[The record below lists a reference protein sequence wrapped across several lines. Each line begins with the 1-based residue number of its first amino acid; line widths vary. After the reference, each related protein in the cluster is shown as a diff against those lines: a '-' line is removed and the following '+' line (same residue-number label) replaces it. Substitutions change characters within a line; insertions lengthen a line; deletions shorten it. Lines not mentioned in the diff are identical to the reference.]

1 MNIVE
6 NSSEIKQE
14 DSLNLKQEVLKYL
27 PYWYWFVL
35 SVVLALVSAS
45 LYLRYQNNV
54 YESKTIIKLL
64 DDTNSDF
71 KMPTNGVNFFLRNKV
86 NIENEKEIIKSNR
99 LLSKVVTE
107 LELCNVFTEEG
118 KIKTSEVYGHFVP
131 KIKWIGQKE
140 KINNFTGNWSIKL
153 DQYGYFWNGENI
165 KRNYNKIYDIEGIAM
180 QVSKPLYVRK
190 AERVF
195 SIKKNRLDDAVAAL
209 KSTLQVNLLG
219 EESELIEVKTTGSII
234 EKNNAILNKLN
245 EVFDR
250 DGREDKQR
258 IFRKTIDFVN
268 SRFDYLFKELDTIEL
283 NKANYKRNQ
292 KLSFIE
298 GDSEVLLTTKAQ
310 TTAEYERA
318 KTQSLLSDIII
329 KALREVKPNELLPV
343 NIGLDEMNVNELI
356 KQYNEIVLQ
365 SQKIIKTA
373 GENHPKVQQLI
384 GMQINLKENIKY
396 SLKAYQSVL
405 TARIQEID
413 RVKEQQEFQYG
424 ALPYQE
430 KMIRSIERQ
439 QKIKETLYLLLLQK
453 REEASINL
461 AIVNPSIKIVDP
473 AIANNV
479 PLSPKRSVTFLLA
492 FFGGLFIPFS
502 VFFVYYLFDN
512 KIHTRE
518 TVESQLD
525 GISIIAEIPNI
536 PERDKFVKANDRSV
550 LSEAFR
556 ILIANLNFVLPPDL
570 NKTPIIFVASSIK
583 GEGKTF
589 TSNNLALTLASLGKK
604 VVLVGADLRN
614 PQIHKSLKVKRGTV
628 GLVNYL
634 IDTDFVYKDCI
645 STVSVNNINLDVIF
659 SGEIPPNPS
668 EIISNGRFGV
678 ILEELRKDYEYVIVD
693 TAPTL
698 LVADTTLISNHADLT
713 LYLIKANYTEKG
725 VLNYINTLNQQTKIK
740 NVSIVFNNI
749 GENEGYGKGYAYSY
763 KYNYGYGYGYD
774 TSSVILTN
782 WFKFKRTI
790 KDLIPFKRRR

>member
-473 AIANNV
+473 AIANKV

-525 GISIIAEIPNI
+525 GISIIAEIPNV

-556 ILIANLNFVLPPDL
+556 ILIANLNFALPPDL
-570 NKTPIIFVASSIK
+570 KKTPIIFVASSIK

-698 LVADTTLISNHADLT
+698 LVADTTLISKYADLT
-713 LYLIKANYTEKG
+713 LYLIKANHTEKG
-725 VLNYINTLNQQTKIK
+725 VLNYINTLNQQMKIK

>member
-1 MNIVE
+1 MNSIE
-6 NSSEIKQE
+6 NIEKRQE
-14 DSLNLKQEVLKYL
+14 QINLKQEVLKYL
-27 PYWYWFVL
+27 PYWYWFVI
-35 SVVLALVSAS
+35 SIIVALIGAAF
-45 LYLRYQNNV
+45 YLRYQNNV

-99 LLSKVVTE
+99 LLEKVVGE
-107 LELCNVFTEEG
+107 LQLYNVFSEEG
-118 KIKTSEVYGHFVP
+118 KIRTNEVYGNATPVV
-131 KIKWIGQKE
+131 KWIGEEE
-140 KINNFTGNWSIKL
+140 KVNSFFGNWTLTI
-153 DQYGYFWNGENI
+153 DQAGYYWDGDS
-165 KRNYNKIYDIEGIAM
+165 KRRAYNTIYDIDGIAM
-180 QVSKPLYVRK
+180 QVSKPIEPIKNKRVLKLRK
-190 AERVF
+190 LMLA
-195 SIKKNRLDDAVAAL
+195 DAVAAL
-209 KSTLQVNLLG
+209 KNNLQVNLIG
-219 EESELIEVKTTGSII
+219 EESELLEIKTTGSII

-298 GDSEVLLTTKAQ
+298 GDSQMLLATK
-310 TTAEYERA
+310 TETSAEYERA

-329 KALREVKPNELLPV
+329 KALREVKFNELLPA

-384 GMQINLKENIKY
+384 GMQMNLKENIKY

-473 AIANNV
+473 AIANKV

-518 TVESQLD
+518 TIESQLD
-525 GISIIAEIPNI
+525 GISIVAEIPNI

-698 LVADTTLISNHADLT
+698 LVADTTLISKYADLT
-713 LYLIKANYTEKG
+713 LYLIKANHTEKG
-725 VLNYINTLNQQTKIK
+725 VLKYINTLNQQMKIK

-774 TSSVILTN
+774 SSSVILSN

>member
-518 TVESQLD
+518 TIESQLD
-525 GISIIAEIPNI
+525 GISIVAEIPNI

>member
-6 NSSEIKQE
+6 NSSEIKQQ
-14 DSLNLKQEVLKYL
+14 DSFDLKQEVLKYL
-27 PYWYWFVL
+27 PYWYWFVVG
-35 SVVLALVSAS
+35 VVLALVSAS

-64 DDTNSDF
+64 DDSNSDF

-107 LELCNVFTEEG
+107 LELYNVFTVEG
-118 KIKTSEVYGHFVP
+118 KFKTSEVYGHFVP
-131 KIKWIGQKE
+131 KIKWIGQEE
-140 KINNFTGNWSIKL
+140 KINNFTGNWSVKL
-153 DQYGYFWNGENI
+153 DQNGYFWNGENK
-165 KRNYNKIYDIEGIAM
+165 KREYNKIYDIEGIAM
-180 QVSKPLYVRK
+180 QLSKPLYIQK
-190 AERVF
+190 SERVF
-195 SIKKNRLDDAVAAL
+195 SIKKNRLDDAVASL

-219 EESELIEVKTTGSII
+219 EESELLEIKTTGSII

-268 SRFDYLFKELDTIEL
+268 SRFEYLFKELDTIEL
-283 NKANYKRNQ
+283 NKADYKRNQ

-298 GDSEVLLTTKAQ
+298 GDSQMLLATK
-310 TTAEYERA
+310 TETSAEYERA

-329 KALREVKPNELLPV
+329 KALREVKFNELLPA

-373 GENHPKVQQLI
+373 GENHPKVEQLI
-384 GMQINLKENIKY
+384 GMQTNLKENIKY

-405 TARIQEID
+405 TARIKEID

-461 AIVNPSIKIVDP
+461 AIVNPSIKIVDS

-479 PLSPKRSVTFLLA
+479 PLSPKRSVIFLLA

-512 KIHTRE
+512 KIQTRE
-518 TVESQLD
+518 TVENHLD

-536 PERDKFVKANDRSV
+536 PEQDKLIKANDRSV

-570 NKTPIIFVASSIK
+570 KKNLIIYVVSSIK

-589 TSNNLALTLASLGKK
+589 ISNNLALTLASLGKK

-634 IDTDFVYKDCI
+634 IDTDFEYKDCI
-645 STVSVNNINLDVIF
+645 STVSINDINLDVIF
-659 SGEIPPNPS
+659 SGKIPPNPT

-698 LVADTTLISNHADLT
+698 LVADTTLISKHADLT
-713 LYLIKANYTEKG
+713 LYLIKANHTEKE

-740 NVSIVFNNI
+740 NASIVFNNI

-763 KYNYGYGYGYD
+763 KYNYGYGYGYES
-774 TSSVILTN
+774 SSVILTN

-790 KDLIPFKRRR
+790 KELIPFKRRR